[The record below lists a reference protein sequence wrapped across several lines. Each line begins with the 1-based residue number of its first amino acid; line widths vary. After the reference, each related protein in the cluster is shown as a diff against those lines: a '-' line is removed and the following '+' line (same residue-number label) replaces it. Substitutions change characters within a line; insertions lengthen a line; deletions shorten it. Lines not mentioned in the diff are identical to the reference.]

1 MEVLLASMEEDDY
14 GALEIMLENAR
25 SHGSHK
31 MVVSGYILWMTKH
44 SDEIF
49 VVDVWRDEDDLLG
62 IFYIFDEGD
71 EMKIL
76 EDTGR
81 SF

>member
-14 GALEIMLENAR
+14 GALEMMLENAR
-25 SHGSHK
+25 IHGSHK
-31 MVVSGYILWMTKH
+31 MVVSGYTLQMTKH

-49 VVDVWRDEDDLLG
+49 AVDVWGDEDDLLG